1 MDFGR
6 GRIKGS
12 YSAKKWLEDCNIKEE
27 SYHPH
32 GTETPYEWDV
42 LQEGQHRINGCYRK
56 GKCKQIA
63 QKKHYIE

>member
-32 GTETPYEWDV
+32 GTETPYEWDATGTATPYKWM
-42 LQEGQHRINGCYRK
+42 LQEG
-56 GKCKQIA
+56 
-63 QKKHYIE
+63 